1 MTIHSPL
8 LPFLEP
14 HGAPLVDPRF
24 YGPATIPRDRVAQL
38 EADLPQVAL
47 MFHRNTVRQGE
58 LFRVPM
64 YPDLSL
70 DAIAAFLATDLTTYP
85 CPPEVHWLSL
95 FRWRLWRVTCLDPY
109 DLPWDWPIDPDLP
122 RMMPFNAFM
131 RLFSRIP
138 WVYPQQRLHPD
149 DVAAHVRWRTQ
160 YGIGGSEAR
169 CWWQVAGMTQA
180 DIDAELL
187 SAEAAEDIRPTGGT
201 ADLADIEAL
210 IAHYEHPTQETPE
223 NIPTPA

>member
-1 MTIHSPL
+1 MTIHYPL
-8 LPFLEP
+8 LPFREP
-14 HGAPLVDPRF
+14 DGTPFVDPGW
-24 YGPATIPRDRVAQL
+24 YGPARLSRERVAEI
-38 EADLPQVAL
+38 EADPLLVAS
-47 MFHRNTVRQGE
+47 MFRFNVVRQGE
-58 LFRVPM
+58 IYGVSM
-64 YPDLSL
+64 YPDLTPE
-70 DAIAAFLATDLTTYP
+70 AIAAFVTSDLTIYY

-160 YGIGGSEAR
+160 YGIGGDSAR
-169 CWWQVAGMTQA
+169 NWWTVAGMTQD

-187 SAEAAEDIRPTGGT
+187 RATEAEDIRPTGGT
-201 ADLADIEAL
+201 ADLAAIEAL
-210 IAHYEHPTQETPE
+210 IAHYEHPTQETLE